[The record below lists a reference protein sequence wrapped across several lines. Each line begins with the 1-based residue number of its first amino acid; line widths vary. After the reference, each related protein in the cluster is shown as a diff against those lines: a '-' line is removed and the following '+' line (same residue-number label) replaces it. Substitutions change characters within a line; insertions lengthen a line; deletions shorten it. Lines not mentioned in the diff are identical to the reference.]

1 MRRRHAIAI
10 VLAGAG
16 ASGAVTPVLALAPL
30 AVEIVTVTPISDART
45 LSLTG
50 EIAARTTLS
59 ASFPASGRIVAMLA
73 HAGDKVKAGAVLARI
88 DAVQQDEA
96 LRSAEA
102 ALVTAKANATKAED
116 DANRQDGLLQRGA
129 TTRSARDAAFDALRA
144 AQAQVAQAEADV
156 DRAKKAVSDTVL
168 TAPSDATV
176 TQKLGDVGQVV
187 GAAQPVLQLAIGN
200 RYDAVFEVP
209 EQLLTNLPEGPVT
222 VKLSP
227 VDRPSEFVMGTPRQ
241 VSPLVDPTQGTV
253 KVKVAMAELPP
264 GLRFGDA
271 IVGTIHSTGQDRIAL
286 PWPAMTATAQGP
298 AVWVVDPATHRVSL
312 RQVTVLRYETGRI
325 VLASGVKAGEEVVGL
340 GASLLFPGRVVRQAE
355 GK

>member
-1 MRRRHAIAI
+1 MRRRHAVAIA
-10 VLAGAG
+10 LAGGVALG
-16 ASGAVTPVLALAPL
+16 PAPRAAALAPL
-30 AVEIVTVTPISDART
+30 AVNIVTVKPVSDART

-59 ASFPASGRIVAMLA
+59 ASFPASGRIVEMVA
-73 HAGDKVKAGAVLARI
+73 HAGDRVKAGAVLARI

-96 LRSAEA
+96 LRSAQA
-102 ALVTAKANATKAED
+102 ALVTAKANATKAQD

-129 TTRSARDAAFDALRA
+129 STRSARNAAFDALHA
-144 AQAQVAQAEADV
+144 AQAQVAQAQADV

-176 TQKLGDVGQVV
+176 TEKLADVGQVV

-200 RYDAVFEVP
+200 RYDAVFQVP
-209 EQLLTNLPEGPVT
+209 EQLLTKLPEGPVT

-227 VDRPSEFVMGTPRQ
+227 VDKPSDYVLGLPRQ

-253 KVKVAMAELPP
+253 KVKVAMSKLPP
-264 GLRFGDA
+264 GLRYGDA
-271 IVGTIHSTGQDRIAL
+271 IVGTIHSAGQDRIVL
-286 PWPAMTATAQGP
+286 PWPAMTATEQGP
-298 AVWVVDPATHRVSL
+298 AVWIVDPATHKVSL

-325 VLASGVKAGEEVVGL
+325 VLAGGVKAGEEVVGL
-340 GASLLFPGRVVRQAE
+340 GASLLFPGRLVQQAE
-355 GK
+355 AP